1 MYLPAHETI
10 SIVGSSGSGKFT
22 LGAILMGVYSPTSG
36 CVLLDEQDVRY
47 IDSPY
52 MSCNIAGVAYGA
64 ASASVF
70 PRSLHEN
77 VALATVGRS
86 KQTEDATRGEVEEAC
101 RVAMLES
108 WVTGLDQGYETL
120 LSSIGAA
127 DIQLTTSLCKS

>member
-1 MYLPAHETI
+1 MYLPAHKTI
-10 SIVGSSGSGKFT
+10 FIVGSSGSGKST
-22 LGAILMGVYSPTSG
+22 LGAILMGVYNPTSS
-36 CVLLDEQDVRY
+36 CVLLDKHDVRY

-52 MSCNIAGVAYGA
+52 MSCHIAGVAHGA
-64 ASASVF
+64 ASALVF

-77 VALATVGRS
+77 VALATVGRG

-120 LSSIGAA
+120 LSNIGAEG
-127 DIQLTTSLCKS
+127 I

>member
-1 MYLPAHETI
+1 AYPARPHIQVLRDVTMYLPAHETI

-64 ASASVF
+64 ASAS
-70 PRSLHEN
+70 
-77 VALATVGRS
+77 
-86 KQTEDATRGEVEEAC
+86 DATRGEVEEAC